1 MRQLVCERRIVGVV
15 GFEEF
20 GWRHGNAVTQ
30 RFVVGLRAMVA
41 QVCADV
47 GKEGIEPVFA
57 SFGLKR
63 GNEWLGM
70 VELGEKGKLKRNRR
84 QRSVS
89 FGP

>member
-1 MRQLVCERRIVGVV
+1 
-15 GFEEF
+15 
-20 GWRHGNAVTQ
+20 
-30 RFVVGLRAMVA
+30 MVA